1 MLRAWVAAVIAL
13 TMTAPVALSQGTTRC
28 TVEPQPGRDNHTSSQ
43 QLPSKEYNTFV
54 GGGLIV
60 RCPSRGIVLKA
71 DSAELYGDEKRNFL
85 LGHVSYDE
93 PRLSMTSD
101 FLTYYTSDE
110 RIVATGNVHG
120 RLPSGSTLV
129 GPQVDYKRLVPRIR
143 PRAQTLATGRPTVTI
158 VQRDT
163 SGKEQPPI
171 DVVGNTIFMDGD
183 SLIYGSGNV
192 QITRPEVNATG
203 DSAFINSGTEIM
215 QLMRNPIVNGTR
227 GRPFRLVGT
236 KIDLFSK
243 DKKLQRVIA
252 RARAQ
257 AHSQDLTLTADT
269 IDLRIR
275 SDSLER
281 AFAWGK
287 SRARA
292 VSPTQNM
299 IADSLDVQMP
309 EQRVREVHALH
320 KAFAEGRADSTK
332 FKADTTNWL
341 RGDTIFAYFDTLP
354 PVDTSKGPEIRKLVS
369 KDSAEAYYHM
379 AAQDTTLHRPA
390 INYVRGETITIDFNE
405 QQVAQIAVD
414 GRVSGIYIEPSA
426 DTTRAKTNQR
436 TPARPPS
443 RPGAVPGVRRP

>member
-1 MLRAWVAAVIAL
+1 MRRALVVAAILCSTKASS
-13 TMTAPVALSQGTTRC
+13 TRAQDRTRC
-28 TVEPQPGRDNHTSSQ
+28 TMVPLENTRTNGI
-43 QLPSKEYNTFV
+43 QLPSKEYNYFI
-54 GGGLIV
+54 GGGLLV
-60 RCPSRGIVLKA
+60 RCPSRGITLKA
-71 DSAELYGDEKRNFL
+71 DSAELYGDEKRDFL
-85 LGHVSYDE
+85 VGHVSYDE

-101 FLTYYTSDE
+101 FLTYYTAEE
-110 RIVATGNVHG
+110 RIVATGNVNG
-120 RLPSGSTLV
+120 RLPSGSTLK
-129 GPQVDYKRLVPRIR
+129 GPQVDYKRLVPRLR
-143 PRAQTLATGRPTVTI
+143 TRAQTLATGRPTVTI

-192 QITRPEVNATG
+192 VITRPEVNATA
-203 DSAFINSGTEIM
+203 DSSFINTGTEIM
-215 QLMRNPIVNGTR
+215 QLMRNPVVNGTR

-236 KIDLFSK
+236 SIDLFSK
-243 DKKLQRVIA
+243 NKKLQRVIA

-257 AHSQDLTLTADT
+257 ANSQDLTLTADT
-269 IDLRIR
+269 IDLRIK

-320 KAFAEGRADSTK
+320 KAFAEGRADSTT
-332 FKADTTNWL
+332 FRADTTNWL

-354 PVDTSKGPEIRKLVS
+354 PVDTSKGPAIRKLIS
-369 KDSAEAYYHM
+369 KDSAEAYYHV
-379 AAQDTTLHRPA
+379 APQDTTLHRPA
-390 INYVRGETITIDFNE
+390 INYVRGERITIDFNE
-405 QQVAQIAVD
+405 QKVAQIAVD
-414 GRVSGIYIEPSA
+414 GRVSGIFIEPSA
-426 DTTRAKTNQR
+426 DTTRAKPSQR
-436 TPARPPS
+436 PPARPPS